1 MQRKK
6 RHAPIESGALPAG
19 IWTVA
24 MALIV
29 TGCIFN
35 GGQSRESGT
44 HVGEW
49 QLLQGDCSQRLV
61 LASGGDFAIFVALN
75 DTAFAAED
83 RIIGTYDLSTVI
95 GQPGYFIDFTP
106 AEIPAPDGIYYCDQ
120 WQFRQERDIPF
131 AEAASTLGYD
141 PRFLHYREE
150 GSTDLGK
157 VLVGTSD
164 SREERFALYIS
175 DNTLAGFDLSDPE
188 SESTPLYAALRGD
201 PNQAPDLGLPW
212 QTYDLPRVPYRWQ
225 SIVTTAGDALDQFA
239 LNVTAASEVT
249 FSVELPSNCSF
260 IAYEDFSFVTRV
272 DPPLLQAGLDQQQMR
287 LNPSDPG
294 QSFLTQTISANGK
307 SATAYLVPMILSGD
321 APGECAASIRAVAS
335 AVAVVEEIVA
345 QGGVPD
351 FTFTLPE
358 GSFRAVGV
366 PHDGA
371 HRLARTRFELGVA
384 ARGFRGFP
392 VTLVSIP
399 LLAGDVEGRPP
410 AFDALNILGLNGS
423 PPGFSAGISDDLP
436 FLNIYPDSESPYG
449 LGPFAIIDTDPSR
462 IDVSIPSANSNQ
474 FLEQGQSHR
483 YGFELNQQARIAIF
497 SNDPLDTIGKLFD
510 VSGRLLAADDDG
522 STEGNGFKIVR
533 TLVPGIYTV
542 EVTSGMSIGSYSL
555 RIEFAGSATV
565 QDEELEACL
574 LAAGVER
581 LAENALS
588 ELVCID
594 KGVTDLT
601 GLAGVGDFLFLELAG
616 NLITDLSPLQ
626 SITTLRVLS
635 LVDNPVSDLDP
646 LVNLPLLRELYLSGC
661 PITIADL
668 ETLQALKETLV
679 FLDVSDTPALVDED
693 LMAFIEEMPYTKLI
707 LPSGQVAN

>member
-6 RHAPIESGALPAG
+6 RHAPIKSGALPAG

-61 LASGGDFAIFVALN
+61 LESDGDFAIFVSLN

-106 AEIPAPDGIYYCDQ
+106 AEIPAPDGIYYCEQ
-120 WQFRQERDIPF
+120 WQFRQVRDMPF
-131 AEAASTLGYD
+131 AETASTLGYD

-175 DNTLAGFDLSDPE
+175 DNALSGFDLSGA
-188 SESTPLYAALRGD
+188 ESTPLYAALRGD
-201 PNQAPDLGLPW
+201 LNQAPDLGLPW

-225 SIVTTAGDALDQFA
+225 SIVTTAGDALDQFV
-239 LNVTAASEVT
+239 LNIVAAADVT
-249 FSVELPSNCSF
+249 FSVGSPPHCHFE
-260 IAYEDFSFVTRV
+260 IYEDLSFPPDPILLLDAGLVELRLNPADPNQTFVTR
-272 DPPLLQAGLDQQQMR
+272 
-287 LNPSDPG
+287 
-294 QSFLTQTISANGK
+294 TITVGGK
-307 SATAYLVPMILSGD
+307 SATAYLLPMVLKGD
-321 APGECAASIRAVAS
+321 EVDEVCDASIRAVSS
-335 AVAVVEEIVA
+335 AVTVLEEIVA

-581 LAENALS
+581 LAESPLS